1 MKVELFNFQKKAVE
15 NLRDRAV
22 DAHLNYERSHT
33 PQIISFTAPTGS
45 GKTVIMADFIEEVF
59 FGNEGCA
66 EQPDAIFVWL
76 SDSPQLNEQSKM
88 KFDLLA
94 DRINLTQCKII
105 EDSSFDQETFE
116 EGNIYFL
123 NTQKIG
129 ASGNLAKHSDNRQYT
144 IWETFQNTIELKS
157 EKLYLIID
165 EAHRGMNGRDAA
177 KATSIMQKFIKGSPN
192 DGLSPLPVV
201 IGMSATSERFNRLVE
216 NTTSTIHYV
225 IVSVE
230 DVRSSGLL
238 KDRIIVQYP
247 GNTESNNEMAILQ
260 AATDEWQNKCKHWYQ
275 YTYEQHYANV
285 SPIFVIQVQKGSG
298 NNISDTNLGDCLE
311 KIEERCGQRFKEGEV
326 VHSFGDFGEIEINGL
341 KVPHINASDINDNR
355 LVKIVFF
362 KESLT
367 TGWDCPRAETMMSF
381 RKAVDST
388 YIAQLLGRMIRTPLG
403 MRVRVDE
410 SLNDVHLYLPYYDG
424 NTVESVLISLK
435 NSEGGEIP
443 AYIESES
450 LDTPRYISGTIRPQT
465 HRGRN
470 VPVAPGQTSIFDLY
484 ESNEQNNDVDNNVEF
499 NSLFISDN
507 NDTQNSYRNQS
518 DNADRTESI
527 DIEGELQNYRNIDRP
542 AIVRYVNSS
551 GFSTYEVKNVQIN
564 DYLESLFKIGR
575 FITHTGLETECI
587 GNIKKEISEKI
598 HEYVTYL
605 HSINRYESLADKVL
619 EFKLLSK
626 TYDTFG
632 ERIYTN
638 TNSTLFHSDTD
649 LDRQLRNAEIRLK
662 GEGISTYYGQHYF
675 NEDDPNSFKIDV
687 ILFVAAE
694 ENMRKLTQYAKIKF
708 HELDDSYRRSVTRL
722 TEAYIKKYHD
732 IVADADEVSIH
743 NYLLP
748 EEVALRIEENGDK
761 YYDHLYVG
769 KDSCYAFIKLND
781 WEKEVIKHEQQK
793 DDYICFLRNPS
804 RGNYGLCV
812 KYEINGQKK
821 GMYPDFL
828 VFRKEND
835 SYVMDILEPHG
846 SQFADSLA
854 KAKGLAEYA
863 HENPAIG
870 KVQMIRMD
878 TDIDGAKKLK
888 RLDLQRGLIQE
899 KVKNA
904 ISIDDFNNIFDTD
917 GIFD

>member
-15 NLRDRAV
+15 NLRDKAV

-59 FGNEGCA
+59 FGNERCA
-66 EQPDAIFVWL
+66 EQSDAIFVWL

-105 EDSSFDQETFE
+105 EDSNFDQETFE

-165 EAHRGMNGRDAA
+165 EAHRGMNDRDAA

-285 SPIFVIQVQKGSG
+285 NPIFVIQVQKGSG

-470 VPVAPGQTSIFDLY
+470 VPVAPGQTSMFDLY

-499 NSLFISDN
+499 NNIFISDN

-527 DIEGELQNYRNIDRP
+527 DIEIESQNYRDIDRT

-551 GFSTYEVKNVQIN
+551 GFSTYEIKTVQIN

-575 FITHTGLETECI
+575 FITLTGLETECI

-598 HEYVTYL
+598 HEYVTDL
-605 HSINRYESLADKVL
+605 HNINRYDSLADKVL

-662 GEGISTYYGQHYF
+662 GEGISTYYGHHYF

-722 TEAYIKKYHD
+722 TEAYIKQYHD
-732 IVADADEVSIH
+732 IVADADEVSKH

-769 KDSCYAFIKLND
+769 SDSCYAFIKLND

-804 RGNYGLCV
+804 RANYSLCV
-812 KYEINGQKK
+812 EYEINGQKK
-821 GMYPDFL
+821 AMYPDFL

-846 SQFADSLA
+846 PQFSDSLA
-854 KAKGLAEYA
+854 KAKGLAKYA

-870 KVQMIRMD
+870 KVQMIRID
-878 TDIDGAKKLK
+878 TDIDGVKKLK

-904 ISIDDFNNIFDTD
+904 MSIDDFNNIFDTD